1 MAIGRISGSV
11 LKSNLTRNGVD
22 LAFETNL
29 LYLDVTNSRVG
40 IGTSEPTTALQ
51 VAGTVTATAFAGDGS
66 QLTGIN
72 VDTNIQ
78 LVGDD
83 STGATLGTGET
94 FKIAGGTNI
103 TTAVSGDTLTVT
115 GPDLSSYI
123 TATSTDTLQNKTLR
137 APVFESGSNSPQ
149 FIEQRFVNANQ
160 LNFVQ
165 VYSGAASG
173 SYFTQGEYQK
183 IATIIPDGDSQ
194 NYTCKVTMTATSASN
209 FHVVTFYAALRSNTL
224 PDLDWTVTYEEQ
236 HNGTRFIEPMLW
248 TKETTTA
255 GFILAF
261 EYIHGSNLYG
271 NVNCDVEIIPR
282 SAAQRDNVT
291 INTTA
296 NSEQTSIDAGY
307 TERNPTLIQSNVS
320 GTPVFNQT
328 ISFEGATDDGNETSI
343 TVTDPT
349 ADRTITI
356 PDATGTIVLQDS
368 TDTLT
373 NKTIDSASNTLTLDL
388 GEGTLTGTTA
398 EFNTALQD
406 GSFATLAGTE
416 TLTNKTL
423 DVPIVTGNLTVDTNT
438 LFVNASNN
446 RVGIGTTSPA
456 YQVEIENTGANALL
470 VLDRTDGASTFI
482 EGGATDSVLGSVGAN
497 DVKIAYNSV
506 PVVTIGSGG
515 AITTSG
521 NITGGSLRA
530 DNFTT
535 QNAFAIVGS
544 DNNLIQDTTLSV
556 DPVSNYLGINQTS
569 PEVTLHMTGEGA
581 QTAQIRMEQYNDSA
595 DAPDV
600 RTRRYRGTIASP
612 SAVQAGDYLF
622 RSNHEY
628 YNGTS
633 LLVGGAFAFDN
644 TNNANRTQFSV
655 AVDTDG
661 TGADPQGNNG
671 QFKIDGNDGGA
682 ITFNNAY
689 KFPTADGSA
698 DQFLKT
704 DGSGNLSFATVSTNS
719 ISQLNSNVT
728 VTDSGTG
735 SITIDADGSTII
747 TMNATTVLD
756 ASTTTNAVRL
766 PNGTTAQRPSG
777 SAGMIRYNSSTDTI
791 EGYTTA
797 GGWAQLGATTA
808 TAENTNDT
816 STGSATAIST
826 TASIIDQF
834 ATSSFDSAWYLAVTR
849 DEINDE
855 VSTAKYSLVHNDTDA
870 FVAESHIT
878 QSNVSNTYV
887 TVTADVAGG
896 NARLLGTGGSV
907 VNSVSFYRI
916 ATGDNTTAATTG
928 NVVTNINTDVDS
940 ASEVIDSWAHASY
953 RGAKY
958 YISVNNATKTEL
970 SNVEAMVVHDGTTA
984 YITSYGNVNTG
995 SNDLIELTAAIN
1007 GSNVELSASGN
1018 EPNLRVTIYKI
1029 LLADDESSSTGD
1041 NVNVV
1046 EATTVDSGATTV
1058 DSFATSVYTGAF
1070 YVFTGYNATE
1080 GAASISEVMV
1090 VANDEAYVT
1099 QGPLVS
1105 TKGSD
1110 QLTFTASLSGTTVT
1124 VQAASTSG
1132 SSTIVNGY
1140 RVHMLR
1146 GLAGASTA
1154 DTVLVSTE
1162 QTITGA
1168 KTFTSPIAL
1177 TVGSDPTGVADKAHI
1192 YAKDEASSAE
1202 VYVRD
1207 EAGNVTKISP
1217 HNQAG
1222 EWEYYS
1228 RNTRTGKTVRI
1239 NMEEMIRDIEKLT
1252 GKTYIKN
1259 D

>member
-51 VAGTVTATAFAGDGS
+51 VNGTTTTTGLTASGAIAANGSGNSITVADTLRIAQSGSGLRMTNVGAFDNDGSDNFRIFSTNDLILSSNGDSNTALTIDGTTQDVTINQDLGVTGTVTATAFAGDGS

-123 TATSTDTLQNKTLR
+123 TAS
-137 APVFESGSNSPQ
+137 
-149 FIEQRFVNANQ
+149 
-160 LNFVQ
+160 
-165 VYSGAASG
+165 
-173 SYFTQGEYQK
+173 
-183 IATIIPDGDSQ
+183 
-194 NYTCKVTMTATSASN
+194 
-209 FHVVTFYAALRSNTL
+209 
-224 PDLDWTVTYEEQ
+224 
-236 HNGTRFIEPMLW
+236 
-248 TKETTTA
+248 
-255 GFILAF
+255 
-261 EYIHGSNLYG
+261 
-271 NVNCDVEIIPR
+271 
-282 SAAQRDNVT
+282 
-291 INTTA
+291 
-296 NSEQTSIDAGY
+296 
-307 TERNPTLIQSNVS
+307 
-320 GTPVFNQT
+320 
-328 ISFEGATDDGNETSI
+328 
-343 TVTDPT
+343 
-349 ADRTITI
+349 
-356 PDATGTIVLQDS
+356 S

-373 NKTIDSASNTLTLDL
+373 NKTINSASNTITITESNISDL
-388 GEGTLTGTTA
+388 GSYITASSTDTLTNKTFDVEGTGNSISNIDVADFKSGVLDTDLSSVAGTDTTLASAKAIKAYVDSQVTAQDLDFQADSGGALSIDLDSESLTFTGGTGIDTS
-398 EFNTALQD
+398 
-406 GSFATLAGTE
+406 GSGNAVTFAIDSTVATLSGTQ

-423 DVPIVTGNLTVDTNT
+423 TSAVLNTGVSGTAILDEDNMASDSATQLATQQSIKAYVDTE
-438 LFVNASNN
+438 
-446 RVGIGTTSPA
+446 VG
-456 YQVEIENTGANALL
+456 N
-470 VLDRTDGASTFI
+470 
-482 EGGATDSVLGSVGAN
+482 
-497 DVKIAYNSV
+497 
-506 PVVTIGSGG
+506 
-515 AITTSG
+515 
-521 NITGGSLRA
+521 
-530 DNFTT
+530 
-535 QNAFAIVGS
+535 
-544 DNNLIQDTTLSV
+544 
-556 DPVSNYLGINQTS
+556 
-569 PEVTLHMTGEGA
+569 
-581 QTAQIRMEQYNDSA
+581 
-595 DAPDV
+595 
-600 RTRRYRGTIASP
+600 
-612 SAVQAGDYLF
+612 
-622 RSNHEY
+622 
-628 YNGTS
+628 
-633 LLVGGAFAFDN
+633 
-644 TNNANRTQFSV
+644 
-655 AVDTDG
+655 
-661 TGADPQGNNG
+661 
-671 QFKIDGNDGGA
+671 
-682 ITFNNAY
+682 
-689 KFPTADGSA
+689 
-698 DQFLKT
+698 
-704 DGSGNLSFATVSTNS
+704 VSTSS
-719 ISQLNSNVT
+719 ISQGDSNVT

-735 SITIDADGSTII
+735 SVTIDADGSTII
-747 TMNATTVLD
+747 TMNATTALD
-756 ASTTTNAVRL
+756 ASATTNAIRL

-777 SAGMIRYNSSTDTI
+777 SVGEIRYNSSTDTI

-808 TAENTNDT
+808 TAENTDDT

-826 TASIIDQF
+826 TASVIDQF
-834 ATSSFDSAWYLAVTR
+834 VTSSFDSAWYLAVTR

-870 FVAESHIT
+870 FVSESHIT

-887 TVTADVAGG
+887 SVTADVAGG

-916 ATGDNTTAATTG
+916 AVGDNTTAGTTG
-928 NVVTNINTDVDS
+928 NVTTDINLDVDS
-940 ASEVIDSWAHASY
+940 ASEKIDGFALASA

-958 YISVNNATKTEL
+958 YISVNNTTTGEL
-970 SNVEAMVVHDGTTA
+970 SNTEALVVHDGSNA
-984 YITSYGNVNTG
+984 YITQYGNVNTG
-995 SNDLIELTAAIN
+995 NNDLITLTAEIDSTEVVVKA
-1007 GSNVELSASGN
+1007 SAQA
-1018 EPNLRVTIYKI
+1018 PNCRVTVYRI
-1029 LLADDESSSTGD
+1029 LLADDESASTGD
-1041 NVNVV
+1041 NINVV

-1058 DSFATSVYTGAF
+1058 DSFATSAYTGAF

-1080 GAASISEVMV
+1080 GAASIQEVMV

-1110 QLTFTASLSGTTVT
+1110 QLTFTAALSGTTVT

-1132 SSTIVNGY
+1132 ASTLVNGY

-1146 GLAGASTA
+1146 GSAGASTA

-1162 QTITGA
+1162 QTITGV
-1168 KTFTSPIAL
+1168 KTFDSPIAL
-1177 TVGSDPTGVADKAHI
+1177 TVGSDPATVANKAHV

-1202 VYVRD
+1202 VFVRD

-1217 HNQAG
+1217 HNEQG

-1228 RNTRTGKTVRI
+1228 RNVKTGKTVRI